1 MLNEIISQTAVQLAA
16 QTRSGSL
23 SAREVV
29 EAHLDRI
36 DEVNGTINAIVA
48 ARARKDVL
56 TDADAADALPAG
68 QRGAL
73 HGLPV
78 AVKDLQNVAHL
89 PTRAGSVTTSDK
101 PAAKDGLVA
110 ARLRAAG
117 AIIVGKTNTPEF
129 GTGCHTFNE
138 VYGTTS
144 NPWDPSRVAGGSSG
158 GAAAALASRMLP
170 IADGSD
176 LGGSLRNPAAFC
188 GVVGLRPSIGRVPI
202 DPALVDSSAWFRR
215 FGVEGPMGRN
225 VADTA
230 LLLSVLAGPLADDLL
245 SLPDD
250 PSVYARPLPTT
261 TTATIG
267 WVGDLGI
274 LTYDNDPFELA
285 KAAAGRV
292 VDVGGSMVEITPD
305 LSVAEE
311 VFRVFRGLSYRKIG
325 EVLPESTVAMTKIT
339 VQENIAFGRS
349 LDLDRVMRAA
359 ELRSQLHRSMARAFE
374 QVDVIALPTTQVV
387 PFPVDVEYPTEIAGQ
402 QMDDYLGWMMSNC
415 VITATGCPAISI
427 PSGFTEDGLPTG
439 LQLVAPLGEERR
451 LLEIASA
458 VEAANPHWHRVPD
471 LS

>member
-1 MLNEIISQTAVQLAA
+1 MLNRIVSQTAVELTA

-23 SAREVV
+23 SAHEVV

-48 ARARKDVL
+48 ARSRRDVL
-56 TDADAADALPAG
+56 SDADAADALPAG

-78 AVKDLQNVAHL
+78 AVKDLQNVAGI
-89 PTRAGSVTTSDK
+89 PTRAGSATTSDK
-101 PAAKDGLVA
+101 PAANDGLVA
-110 ARLRAAG
+110 GRLRAAG
-117 AIIVGKTNTPEF
+117 AIIIGKTNTPEF

-138 VYGTTS
+138 IYGTTS

-158 GAAAALASRMLP
+158 GAAAGLASRMLP

-202 DPALVDSSAWFRR
+202 DPALIDSSAWFRR

-230 LLLSVLAGPLADDLL
+230 LLLSVLAGPFADDLL
-245 SLPDD
+245 SLRDD
-250 PSVYARPLPTT
+250 PSVYAEPLPTT
-261 TTATIG
+261 TIATIG

-274 LTYDNDPFELA
+274 LTYDNDPLELA

-292 VDVGGSMVEITPD
+292 VDVGGSMVEIAPD
-305 LSVAEE
+305 LSMAEE
-311 VFRVFRGLSYRKIG
+311 IFRVFRGLGYRKIG
-325 EVLPESTVAMTKIT
+325 DALSDDAVAMTKMT

-349 LDLDRVMRAA
+349 LDLNRVMRAA
-359 ELRSQLHRSMARAFE
+359 ELRAQLHRSMTRAFE

-387 PFPVDVEYPTEIAGQ
+387 PFPVEVEYPMEIAGQ
-402 QMDDYLGWMMSNC
+402 PMDDYLGWMMSNC

-427 PSGFTEDGLPTG
+427 PSRFTKDGLPTG
-439 LQLVAPLGEERR
+439 LLLVAPIGEERR
-451 LLEIASA
+451 LLEIAAA

>member
-1 MLNEIISQTAVQLAA
+1 MLNKIISQSAVDIASR
-16 QTRSGSL
+16 TRTGSL

-48 ARARKDVL
+48 ARSREDVL
-56 TDADAADALPAG
+56 ADADAADALPAD

-78 AVKDLQNVAHL
+78 AVKDLQNVAGL
-89 PTRAGSVTTSDK
+89 PTRAGSLTTSDE
-101 PAAKDGLVA
+101 PAASDGLVA
-110 ARLRAAG
+110 ARLKAAG

-188 GVVGLRPSIGRVPI
+188 GVVGLRPSIGRVPL
-202 DPALVDSSAWFRR
+202 DPALLDKSAWFRR

-230 LLLSVLAGPLADDLL
+230 LLLSVLAGPSADDIV

-250 PSVYARPLPTT
+250 PAIYAEPLPTT
-261 TTATIG
+261 TIATIG
-267 WVGDLGI
+267 WAGDLGL
-274 LTYDNDPFELA
+274 LTCDNDPLEFA

-292 VDVGGSMVEITPD
+292 VDVGGSMIEIAPD
-305 LSVAEE
+305 FSVAEE
-311 VFRVFRGLSYRKIG
+311 IFRVFRGLGYRQTG
-325 EVLPESTVAMTKIT
+325 QRLSPSQLSMTKLT
-339 VQENIAFGRS
+339 VQENIEFGLS

-359 ELRSQLHRSMARAFE
+359 ELRSQLHRSVARAFE

-387 PFPVDVEYPTEIAGQ
+387 PFPVEVEYPTEVAGKQ
-402 QMDDYLGWMMSNC
+402 IDDYLGWMMSNC

-427 PSGFTEDGLPTG
+427 PSGFTEEGLPTG
-439 LQLVAPLGEERR
+439 LQLVAPIGQERR

-458 VEAANPHWHRVPD
+458 VEAANPHWHEVPD
-471 LS
+471 LG